1 MDINSP
7 NLGIRCKTFF
17 SGSVNVFM
25 FHMEVGGEIQLKLA
39 KNMLILPAAWSN
51 SILTME
57 RKNDKANAVDQLN

>member
-51 SILTME
+51 SISF
-57 RKNDKANAVDQLN
+57 